1 MMSKVIMA
9 GEIRNV
15 DGLCT
20 VLISDIAPFADVQV
34 SNISPLFLHLPY
46 LMHGHQT

>member
-1 MMSKVIMA
+1 MA

-20 VLISDIAPFADVQV
+20 MLIFNIAPFADFQV
-34 SNISPLFLHLPY
+34 SNISPLFLHLP
-46 LMHGHQT
+46 